1 MQQKSF
7 NIDFQATP
15 FTVHYIQEPSM
26 AKIAIDHLMKKDV
39 LFAIDIETMALPQ
52 FRTINKAGLSPH
64 LSKVR
69 LLQVF
74 DGTNICVF
82 DLNWFPEASLQM
94 FVPFLSSK
102 RFVAHYALFELQ
114 RFMQWGVVDMNIHC
128 TLLLAKLM
136 YHAVV
141 PDDAGISVSLD
152 SLAKELLSID
162 LPKACQVSDW
172 GVEDLTY
179 EQIEYAALD
188 TVVCLKLAEKLV
200 KGLDKYGLHRIYKLT
215 KDAQHP
221 IAVMQ
226 LNGFKLDVEAH
237 RELIPQWI
245 EDLVPAKRKVQKITG
260 IQSLTAPKLGLW
272 LEQNLDPAT
281 LAMWPRTDSG
291 KMSTSADT
299 FADFSYHEIVK
310 PFLEYQKRA
319 TLCSTFGQTL
329 INQVNPMT
337 RRLHPTFKLLGART
351 GRLSS
356 SEPNCFDADTEILTD
371 TGWIK
376 FPEITP
382 ASRVAQWDDGII
394 TFTYPLNVIK
404 QAYTGDLVVLKNQ
417 HIDMVCTAEHR
428 CLLQNRRSKKYSV
441 VKAIDYLL
449 DAKQLHAG
457 VYGDMPKLDTSF
469 LTTAQ
474 IQLLVATQADAHFR
488 DGGIEFRFRKKRKSD
503 RLLRILK
510 ALNAKYTTGKR
521 ADKAYSY
528 RIYKSD
534 LVTWIRSILTDKKIF
549 GKWVLDFSYEQLRI
563 FCNELFY
570 WDGLVVRRSN
580 YASSIE
586 TNADWAQIAL
596 TLCGYRAKKRIYKYG
611 PDKTSNSYQLDI
623 THRDYSGTA
632 NVSKSIIPV
641 KNQEVYCVEVPSSY
655 IVIRRNGCTAI
666 TGNCQ
671 NMPRNNEIRNNFI
684 AEEGCVFL
692 CADYSQIELRIA
704 AEISGDKQMLS
715 AYREGTDLHALTA
728 SRVLN
733 KAIKDVT
740 KKERQIGKALGLGLL
755 YGLGARKFSHYVKKG
770 YARDGV
776 SVSESEAFDYIERY
790 RETYHGLRDWQI
802 NQAER
807 CKTSLRATTPCGKIR
822 KLNELNYYGGG
833 LNVPIQGAA
842 AEVMLYALVKLEKA
856 FRGIGKLVNCVHDE
870 VLIEVKPSSK
880 DLDLLNCR
888 LMMQDCMTEAYLE
901 VFPKGITKNL
911 VEASEGKT
919 WATAK

>member
-7 NIDFQATP
+7 TIDFQATP

-39 LFAIDIETMALPQ
+39 LFAIDTETMALPEY
-52 FRTINKAGLSPH
+52 RTINKAGLSPH

-82 DLNWFPEASLQM
+82 DLNWFPEESLQM

-237 RELIPQWI
+237 RKLIPQWI
-245 EDLVPAKRKVQKITG
+245 EELVPAKRKVQKITG

-310 PFLEYQKRA
+310 PFSEYQKRA

-329 INQVNPMT
+329 INQVNHKT
-337 RRLHPTFKLLGART
+337 GRLHASYKLLGART
-351 GRLSS
+351 GRLSC
-356 SEPNCFDADTEILTD
+356 SEPN
-371 TGWIK
+371 
-376 FPEITP
+376 
-382 ASRVAQWDDGII
+382 
-394 TFTYPLNVIK
+394 
-404 QAYTGDLVVLKNQ
+404 
-417 HIDMVCTAEHR
+417 
-428 CLLQNRRSKKYSV
+428 LQNLPRDA
-441 VKAIDYLL
+441 AIR
-449 DAKQLHAG
+449 G
-457 VYGDMPKLDTSF
+457 
-469 LTTAQ
+469 
-474 IQLLVATQADAHFR
+474 
-488 DGGIEFRFRKKRKSD
+488 
-503 RLLRILK
+503 
-510 ALNAKYTTGKR
+510 
-521 ADKAYSY
+521 
-528 RIYKSD
+528 
-534 LVTWIRSILTDKKIF
+534 
-549 GKWVLDFSYEQLRI
+549 
-563 FCNELFY
+563 
-570 WDGLVVRRSN
+570 
-580 YASSIE
+580 
-586 TNADWAQIAL
+586 
-596 TLCGYRAKKRIYKYG
+596 
-611 PDKTSNSYQLDI
+611 
-623 THRDYSGTA
+623 
-632 NVSKSIIPV
+632 
-641 KNQEVYCVEVPSSY
+641 
-655 IVIRRNGCTAI
+655 
-666 TGNCQ
+666 
-671 NMPRNNEIRNNFI
+671 NFI
-684 AEEGCVFL
+684 AEEGHTLL
-692 CADYSQIELRIA
+692 CADYSQIELRLA
-704 AEISGDKQMLS
+704 AEISQDRQMCG

-733 KAIKDVT
+733 KSIKDVT

-807 CKTSLRATTPCGKIR
+807 CKTSLRASTPCGKIR
-822 KLNELNYYGGG
+822 KLTELNYYGGG